1 VKKCLWIMALSVVWT
16 IAWGGDGVAQ
26 TKKETTFSGTHYW
39 SSTPKVYQLDPDR
52 LIMQMELFGVRVN
65 DSGDGPFHGAS
76 VHIAI
81 VTYRSKGY
89 TGFRG
94 YETWTDTDGDKMI
107 WELLDTPAGA
117 SSSPG
122 KLIEGTGKFTGWQ
135 GTMEYTLQYPKPFP
149 EGTRRGICRENVR
162 IVAPQ

>member
-1 VKKCLWIMALSVVWT
+1 VKTCLWIMGLCVVLT
-16 IAWGGDGVAQ
+16 IGWGRDGVAQ
-26 TKKETTFSGTHYW
+26 TTKEMTFSGTHYW

-52 LIMQMELFGVRVN
+52 LLMHMELFGVRVN
-65 DSGDGPFHGAS
+65 DSGEGPFHGAA

-81 VTYRSKGY
+81 VTYRCKGY
-89 TGFRG
+89 TGLRG
-94 YETWTDTDGDKMI
+94 YETWTDKDGDKVI

-122 KLIEGTGKFTGWQ
+122 KLIEGTGKFSGWQ